1 MTPTSHSKNTR
12 QQDRS
17 VYTYIYSIIGL
28 VLLTLTISC
37 GQATNSAT
45 QDQQPTQA
53 QTADAKQ
60 QLWTL
65 GPFVKLYE
73 ENPILTPSPEL
84 SFTDPVSRKEVAYE
98 EKNVLNPAA
107 VVKDDKVHLIYR
119 AQDSLMTSRLAL
131 AVSEDGVHFEKTGQ
145 PIFFPENDN
154 FNYLEWPGGV
164 EDPRIVSTE
173 DGGYFLTY
181 TAYDGKT
188 ARLLSAYSKDMVT
201 FTKYGSVFKDPKYAN
216 AWSKSGAPVVRQ
228 EGDQFVMTR
237 IDGYYYMYYGDT
249 NLYLARS
256 KTLTDWE
263 VLEDAEKNIA
273 IEALQPRPGYFDS
286 RLVEP
291 GPFALL
297 TEEGIVM
304 IYNASNAKN
313 LNATELEPYTY
324 AAGQALFDA
333 QQPWKLFDRTDT
345 YFIYPEAEFEKEG
358 EVDLVCFVE
367 GLVYYQNRYLLY
379 YGTADSRIGVA
390 EYITPKAPKIK

>member
-1 MTPTSHSKNTR
+1 MRLTHTLL
-12 QQDRS
+12 
-17 VYTYIYSIIGL
+17 YSILFVG
-28 VLLTLTISC
+28 VLGSLFSC
-37 GQATNSAT
+37 ESSASPETSNENS
-45 QDQQPTQA
+45 
-53 QTADAKQ
+53 
-60 QLWTL
+60 WML
-65 GPFVKLYE
+65 GPFVKLYD

-84 SFTDPVSRKEVAYE
+84 TFVDPLTGDAVAFE

-107 VVKDDKVHLIYR
+107 TVKDGMVHLIYR

-131 AVSEDGVHFEKTGQ
+131 AISEDGIHFEKTGE
-145 PIFFPENDN
+145 PIFFPEKDKL
-154 FNYLEWPGGV
+154 YELEWPGGV
-164 EDPRIVSTE
+164 EDPRIVITE

-188 ARLLSAYSKDMVT
+188 ARLLSAYSKDLKS
-201 FTKYGSVFKDPKYAN
+201 FERHGSVFKDSIHAN
-216 AWSKSGAPVVRQ
+216 MWSKSGAPIVKQ
-228 EGDQFVMTR
+228 QGDQFIMTK
-237 IDGYYYMYYGDT
+237 IDGYYYMYFGDT

-256 KTLTDWE
+256 KTLVDWE
-263 VLEDAEKNIA
+263 ILEDAEKGTA

-297 TEEGIVM
+297 TDKGVLV

-313 LNATELEPYTY
+313 LNDDELEPYTY

-333 QQPWKLFDRTDT
+333 ARPWKLIDRSDS
-345 YFIYPEAEFEKEG
+345 YFIYPEADFEKEG

-367 GLVYYQNRYLLY
+367 GLVFHQNRYLLY

-390 EYITPKAPKIK
+390 EYTP